1 MLNLYFMRHGQTTH
15 SDSLRGSLDDDL
27 TDLGFAQMQSA
38 WENFANKANIQAIIS
53 SDLIRCQRFAHFLN
67 DKLHLP
73 LQILPELQELH
84 FGDWEGQKV
93 ADLYE
98 KYPNELAKFWQ
109 TPTTFTP
116 PNAEPL
122 IHFANRIDKGINHI
136 KHFAIQHNLNNILVI
151 THGGVIKYLACK
163 MDNTPLDDILK
174 KEAEL
179 GKIYHIDGNKL

>member
-15 SDSLRGSLDDDL
+15 SDSLRGLLDDDL

-38 WENFANKANIQAIIS
+38 WENFANKANIQAITS

-84 FGDWEGQKV
+84 FGDWEGQKI

-98 KYPNELAKFWQ
+98 KFPAELAKFWQ

-136 KHFAIQHNLNNILVI
+136 KHFAIQHNLSNILVI

-179 GKIYHIDGNKL
+179 GKIYHIDGDKL